1 MLCLI
6 LALLM
11 GCAKVRA
18 ITEVPEIQLGD
29 PSFFP
34 TIEAYADAPIIGA
47 NKIDILQNGDELFP
61 AMLRDI
67 KSAKSTITFAQYLF
81 KGGTLARELAQS
93 FADRCRAGV
102 KVYILLDD
110 HGSSEAPDESRRSCA
125 RPAVMSTIFAGSE
138 RPKSSC
144 RGNSCNI
151 IIGITGASSS
161 STDASVSPAVTASAT
176 TGWATAARRITGATP
191 TCALKGRR

>member
-1 MLCLI
+1 M
-6 LALLM
+6 ATLL
-11 GCAKVRA
+11 
-18 ITEVPEIQLGD
+18 
-29 PSFFP
+29 FP

-110 HGSSEAPDESRRSCA
+110 HGSSEAPDEILEIMRQAGCNVDYFRRVRAPQVILPWKLLQYNPSR
-125 RPAVMSTIFAGSE
+125 
-138 RPKSSC
+138 
-144 RGNSCNI
+144 
-151 IIGITGASSS
+151 ITSASSS